1 LLLIAAAWLVI
12 YVPGLF
18 SPSLLDDADSI
29 HAEAAREMVVRH
41 DWSTLYINGF
51 RYLEKAPLMY
61 WGMASSYK
69 LFGVSEWTARLP
81 LTLGVLGLLI
91 SIYFFGKRHFSENAG
106 LYSSIVL
113 ATSFGPYIFSRILI
127 PDILVGWFLLIG
139 FDFFLRGVESGTP
152 SIWMCWGLAA
162 STALNVLTKG
172 LIGIVFPAAIIIG
185 YLLLM
190 GNLRHLLRMRL
201 VSSFLVFLA
210 IAAPWHII
218 AGLRNPAAGDSK
230 GFFWFYFINEHFLRY
245 LNKRFPK
252 DYDTVPL
259 IVFWV
264 MLLVWLVPW
273 SGFLFKALE
282 EVPLRLRSWFGGV
295 GDQPSFAAKLRQLWI
310 NLQSYG
316 RGLTQSEK
324 ALLLCGVWALVIVG
338 FFSFSSRQE
347 YYTIPALP
355 ALAVMVGAWL
365 AKEESSTKSG
375 TIRRAGRRI
384 AGAMTAIA
392 APLFGVAMLL
402 LWYSESVPKG
412 TDLADILTKNPE
424 KYALSFGHI
433 FDLTPQ
439 AMGLFR
445 VPLVLSATALM
456 AGTFVS
462 WRLRSRGSI
471 GKANLAII
479 LMSVIFLHC
488 AHEGLTIFEPV
499 LSSKSLSEAVER
511 LYEPGDLVVVN
522 GAYEDGSTLNFY
534 GHYQLHV
541 INSRLNGNL
550 YYGSLFPDAPKIFE
564 DDASFKTLWDGER
577 RVFLWTEDDKIPA
590 SVNDSK
596 YFQIAKS
603 GGKLIL
609 SNQPNR

>member
-1 LLLIAAAWLVI
+1 
-12 YVPGLF
+12 
-18 SPSLLDDADSI
+18 
-29 HAEAAREMVVRH
+29 
-41 DWSTLYINGF
+41 
-51 RYLEKAPLMY
+51 
-61 WGMASSYK
+61 
-69 LFGVSEWTARLP
+69 
-81 LTLGVLGLLI
+81 VLGLLI
-91 SIYFFGKRHFSENAG
+91 SIYFFGKRHFGEDAG
-106 LYSSIVL
+106 LYSAIVL

-218 AGLRNPAAGDSK
+218 AGLRNPAAGESK

-273 SGFLFKALE
+273 SGFLFKALGQ
-282 EVPLRLRSWFGGV
+282 VPLRLRNWFGGV
-295 GDQPSFAAKLRQLWI
+295 GDQPAIAAKLRRLWI
-310 NLQSYG
+310 NLQAYG

-479 LMSVIFLHC
+479 LMSVIFLQC